1 MKLKCQ
7 CILDLYLDSQLTP
20 SIQVDINNETYQKLI
35 KTLAKVMQGTQ
46 NSADMSAFDDAKALL
61 IKDLLPYWS
70 GFKHSYKP
78 SSDKPLTKT
87 DKMLKER
94 LDEFMSISDT
104 PFVDFK
110 LPPISAKYRDPVH
123 TASNATLHISFS
135 LATGIKF
142 KDEKALALSSLNNS
156 NQTNLNNGGIENNA
170 K

>member
-1 MKLKCQ
+1 M
-7 CILDLYLDSQLTP
+7 TP

-46 NSADMSAFDDAKALL
+46 TSSDMSAFDDAKALL

-70 GFKHSYKP
+70 GFKHIYKP
-78 SSDKPLTKT
+78 SADKPLTKS

-94 LDEFMSISDT
+94 LDEFLIISDV
-104 PFVDFK
+104 PQIDFK
-110 LPPISAKYRDPVH
+110 LPPISAKFRDPNH

-135 LATGIKF
+135 LATGIKY

-156 NQTNLNNGGIENNA
+156 NATNLNNGVSDSNNNINNNNHA